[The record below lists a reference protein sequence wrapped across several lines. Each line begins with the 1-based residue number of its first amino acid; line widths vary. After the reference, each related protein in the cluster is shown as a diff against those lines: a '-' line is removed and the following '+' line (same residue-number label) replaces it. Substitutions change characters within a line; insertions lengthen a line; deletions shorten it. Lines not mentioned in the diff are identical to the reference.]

1 MDNLV
6 KNDAKHIIAIT
17 VNKDMNI
24 GIIAKESANVISE
37 TIDARSVFKSLYIYQ
52 ENLKSNS
59 FPVITLI
66 KFCNSC
72 TY

>member
-6 KNDAKHIIAIT
+6 KNDAKHIMAII
-17 VNKDMNI
+17 VSNDMNI
-24 GIIAKESANVISE
+24 GIIAKESVNVIND
-37 TIDARSVFKSLYIYQ
+37 TIAAISILKSLYIYQ

>member
-24 GIIAKESANVISE
+24 GIIAKESVNVIND
-37 TIDARSVFKSLYIYQ
+37 TIAAISILKSLYIALFY
-52 ENLKSNS
+52 
-59 FPVITLI
+59 I
-66 KFCNSC
+66 
-72 TY
+72 